1 MRRNAMFERGRGFR
15 VDDNQ
20 VQDLRL
26 DAGSGAAI
34 GEYAHPESSE
44 YSDSYYGPGRDN
56 RRPPSRPGDQVRG
69 VVGNFRPVHSRNHIG
84 TNYFSSGELRRGERS
99 WADLGVSSV
108 HGGQG
113 GVTEHRTEDHRGRG
127 PKGYRRSDDRI
138 RELVC
143 EHLTEDPTIDASDI
157 EIQVSNG
164 EVTLNGFVNDRRA
177 KWWAEEIAHR
187 SSGYGEVHNRLRV
200 RK

>member
-1 MRRNAMFERGRGFR
+1 MRRNVIFEKGRGFR

-26 DAGSGAAI
+26 DPGRGAAI

-56 RRPPSRPGDQVRG
+56 HRPPSGPGDQMRG
-69 VVGNFRPVHSRNHIG
+69 VVGDFHPVHSRNHIG
-84 TNYFSSGELRRGERS
+84 PNYFSSGELPRGGRS

-108 HGGQG
+108 HAGESGLTEGRGQ
-113 GVTEHRTEDHRGRG
+113 DHRGRG
-127 PKGYRRSDDRI
+127 PKGYRRSDERI

-157 EIQVSNG
+157 DIQVSNG
-164 EVTLNGFVNDRRA
+164 EVTLSGFVNDRRA

-187 SSGYGEVHNRLRV
+187 SSGDGEVHNQLRV